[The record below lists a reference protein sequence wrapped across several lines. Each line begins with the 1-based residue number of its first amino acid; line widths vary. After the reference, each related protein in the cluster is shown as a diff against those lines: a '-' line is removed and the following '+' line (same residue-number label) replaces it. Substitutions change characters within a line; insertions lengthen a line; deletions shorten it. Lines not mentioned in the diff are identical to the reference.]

1 MRFNKLFVTLA
12 ATTLVAGMS
21 FANSTFDFG
30 DNVVAAGGEQMVP
43 FHISI
48 AIDQAF
54 FSSSPGV
61 NRWAN
66 FALRFKYDS
75 SKVDLMLGSVR
86 ISTLA
91 DNSVFSPLGLVLA
104 PGVNGLAAGQKK
116 SEGGKVVVE
125 LGVGNASNNNQ
136 ALSGNFFGTEDP
148 DTGDFVPMTWIVKTD
163 NYAHGETYN
172 IETAAAGAGQM
183 AKVAPV
189 RTSPIDLAG
198 GFTVPEPAS
207 MIALGTGL
215 VGLLAARR
223 RRSN

>member
-12 ATTLVAGMS
+12 ATTLVASMS
-21 FANSTFDFG
+21 LATSVFNFG

-43 FHISI
+43 FTISI

-61 NRWAN
+61 NRYAA
-66 FALRFKYDS
+66 FAVRFMFDP
-75 SKVDLMLGSVR
+75 SKVDLMLGTHRV
-86 ISTLA
+86 STL
-91 DNSVFSPLGLVLA
+91 NNGQVFSALGMIPQ
-104 PGVNGLAAGQKK
+104 PGLNGLGVGQKL
-116 SEGGKVVVE
+116 SQGSKVVVE
-125 LGVGNASNNNQ
+125 LGLGNAANNNTL
-136 ALSGNFFGTEDP
+136 LSGNFFGTEDP
-148 DTGDFVPMTWIVKTD
+148 DTGDFVPMQWIVKTD
-163 NYAHGETYN
+163 NFAHGETYN
-172 IETAAAGAGQM
+172 IETAQAGAGQM
-183 AKVAPV
+183 IKVSPS
-189 RTSPIDLAG
+189 RTSPITLAG